1 MSRRIVFILLFA
13 PVLAGTVARSLV
25 TGSSPGIG
33 PEAQGASGGSA
44 TARLVSGLAANAP
57 VVFTVAGA
65 CAIIAAALLRARAS
79 GRTGSGAPL
88 PWVALA
94 GALWFT
100 SLVALRGQSGG
111 SVLLVWAA
119 VCAGAVAVAD
129 AALLQRERVRERR
142 STTPAWAI
150 IGAAVLL
157 FPVQPLLFP
166 IVALS
171 VTLLA
176 RQEEAAIAGR
186 K

>member
-13 PVLAGTVARSLV
+13 PVLAGTVAHSLV
-25 TGSSPGIG
+25 TSTSADIVPDV
-33 PEAQGASGGSA
+33 QGASGGSA
-44 TARLVSGLAANAP
+44 MVRLVSAFAANAP

-65 CAIIAAALLRARAS
+65 CAIVAAALLRARAS
-79 GRTGSGAPL
+79 ARTSSGAPL

-129 AALLQRERVRERR
+129 AAVLQRERVRERR

-150 IGAAVLL
+150 VGAAVLL

-176 RQEEAAIAGR
+176 RQEEAAAAR
-186 K
+186 RE